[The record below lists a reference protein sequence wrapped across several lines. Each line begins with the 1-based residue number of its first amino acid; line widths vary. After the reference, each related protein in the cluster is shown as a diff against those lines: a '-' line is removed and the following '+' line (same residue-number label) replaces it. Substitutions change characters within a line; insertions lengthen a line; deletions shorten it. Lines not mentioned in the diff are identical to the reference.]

1 VAHDVRA
8 IEAQFVEQF
17 GDGNSKITWSAAAA
31 LRLARR
37 VTVTREIDGD
47 HIMVIGKRVDDGI
60 P

>member
-1 VAHDVRA
+1 VRA
-8 IEAQFVEQF
+8 IEAQFVEQL

-31 LRLARR
+31 LRSPRR
-37 VTVTREIDGD
+37 VTVTREIDGN

>member
-8 IEAQFVEQF
+8 VEAQFVEQF
-17 GDGNSKITWSAAAA
+17 GDSNSKITWSAAAA

-37 VTVTREIDGD
+37 VTVTREVDGD